1 MASLCLFLIDEDEPV
16 KPRRV
21 DVFEMGVPRGGRK
34 RKTWW
39 SIAAVPPGVEARE
52 PPAVE
57 KALSILCSLLKL
69 KMYMGWKVV
78 QLSTVSVA
86 GSNHESYIERSHPMS
101 ADDLSLNCASPVMA
115 PGFPMEL
122 LCTQREHREAGGDAG
137 RRGDSDQHRQHRVLA
152 SDSA

>member
-52 PPAVE
+52 PAAVE

-78 QLSTVSVA
+78 QLSTVRVLWDCVM
-86 GSNHESYIERSHPMS
+86 NHQERHPMG
-101 ADDLSLNCASPVMA
+101 L
-115 PGFPMEL
+115 GF
-122 LCTQREHREAGGDAG
+122 GFKF
-137 RRGDSDQHRQHRVLA
+137 
-152 SDSA
+152 